1 MISKKPIVVFRGN
14 DICFHGITKS
24 LAKSGIP
31 FITVLFTW
39 EGAKTWWSENSKFY
53 KSDIKISNPFT
64 HPNEALL
71 ELIKNGKNLMMFQLI
86 ILFQVL
92 KINYLC

>member
-53 KSDIKISNPFT
+53 KSYIKISNPFC

-71 ELIKNGKNLMMFQLI
+71 ELIKNGNGINSLI
-86 ILFQVL
+86 
-92 KINYLC
+92 NN